1 MTDAG
6 TRPTLDADSH
16 RTGPGGAR
24 LEVLDEAGNGA
35 VVERRID
42 LHVGDGTTVPG
53 IHWLPASPAGAHPTV
68 CIGHGGFQH
77 KRIDNVLGLARQLV
91 AGLGVGVVA
100 LDAPEHGDRVTDPD
114 AAART
119 LAALRSGDADERR
132 RRLGREARAAMA
144 ERARGHVAEWRALLD
159 ALGTDERWAA
169 GPFGWWGVSMG
180 TTHGLPLAAADSRIA
195 AAVFGLNALRPG
207 DEAWAAQAAAV
218 TIPVLFLNQWDD
230 ELMTREASVALW
242 EALGSREKT
251 MHVNPGR
258 HVEVPRFE
266 RDASEAFFRRH
277 LLAPAAGA
285 AA

>member
-1 MTDAG
+1 VTA
-6 TRPTLDADSH
+6 PTERAS
-16 RTGPGGAR
+16 AR
-24 LEVLDEAGNGA
+24 LEVLDEAGDAA
-35 VVERRID
+35 VVERRVD
-42 LHVGDGTTVPG
+42 LHVDGDVVPG
-53 IHWLPASPAGAHPTV
+53 IHWLPAAASGPHPTV

-91 AGLGVGVVA
+91 AGLGAGVVA

-114 AAART
+114 AAARS
-119 LAALRSGDADERR
+119 LAALRRGDADERR

-144 ERARGHVAEWRALLD
+144 ERARTHVTEWRALLD
-159 ALGTDERWAA
+159 ALGADDRWGA

-180 TTHGLPLAAADSRIA
+180 TTHGLPLAAEDGRIV

-207 DEAWAAQAAAV
+207 DEDWARQAAAV
-218 TIPVLFLNQWDD
+218 TIPVLFLNQWHD
-230 ELMTREASVALW
+230 ELMTREASFALW

-277 LLAPAAGA
+277 LLDGGRG
-285 AA
+285 